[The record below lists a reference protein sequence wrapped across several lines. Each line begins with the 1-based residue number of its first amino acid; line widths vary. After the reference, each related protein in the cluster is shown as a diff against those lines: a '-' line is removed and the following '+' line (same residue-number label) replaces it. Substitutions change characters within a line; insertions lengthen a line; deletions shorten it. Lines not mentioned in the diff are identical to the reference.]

1 MHKDRIVE
9 IMCYRDELRVT
20 MLKQKDEEI
29 SALEGHA
36 SHIQDVNRSRE
47 DLANLR
53 EEVDNND
60 LGRRRRDDEL
70 HSFTIVV
77 DNHNLK
83 RTRRIEKHLN
93 LESPSP

>member
-1 MHKDRIVE
+1 M
-9 IMCYRDELRVT
+9 
-20 MLKQKDEEI
+20 
-29 SALEGHA
+29 
-36 SHIQDVNRSRE
+36 NRLRE

-70 HSFTIVV
+70 HSFTVV
-77 DNHNLK
+77 GDNHNLK
-83 RTRRIEKHLN
+83 RARRIEKHLN